1 MIYKGIR
8 MKKRESTPTLE
19 HPKTVLI
26 AVQAPY
32 NKTKD
37 IDSYFSEF
45 IHLISSNDIEYCDII
60 YIKLREIDSGYFLTK
75 GKVEEVRAYCEKNE
89 IADVVFSEPLTAQQE
104 RNLTDI
110 FHCRVF
116 DRAQIILELFERSAH
131 SAEGKL
137 QVEIAML
144 RHNKTRT
151 TGKGISMSQQSG
163 HKGNKGPGE
172 TARERELR
180 CINDLINKLQEQLK
194 SLEKTREQQRKQR
207 LDRAVPHVCLIGYT
221 NSGKSSLLNNLT
233 KADVLA
239 QNKLFSTLDTTTRE
253 FYIDGKK
260 KGIISDTVGFIQMLP
275 PLLVEAFKSTISEL
289 RYADLLLHVIDSS
302 DKNWEPHIQVVN
314 EILKELKVDKP
325 ILYIF
330 NKTDK
335 INVADFQEQWN
346 NYIPHVAINT
356 LSKAGIEPL
365 VEYLRNWKK
374 DPQ

>member
-1 MIYKGIR
+1 
-8 MKKRESTPTLE
+8 MKKRESTSTLV
-19 HPKTVLI
+19 HPRTLLV
-26 AVQAPY
+26 AVHAPY

-45 IHLISSNDIEYCDII
+45 IHLIESNDIEYVDIT

-89 IADVVFSEPLTAQQE
+89 IQDVVFSEPLTAQQE

-151 TGKGISMSQQSG
+151 TGKGIHMSQQAG
-163 HKGNKGPGE
+163 HTGNRGPGE

-180 CINDLINKLQEQLK
+180 HISDLIHKLQEQLK

-207 LDRAVPHVCLIGYT
+207 LENAVAHVCLIGYT
-221 NSGKSSLLNNLT
+221 NSGKSSLLNILT
-233 KADVLA
+233 KAGVLS

-253 FYIDGKK
+253 LYIDGKK
-260 KGIISDTVGFIQMLP
+260 KGIISDTVGFIQLLP
-275 PLLVEAFKSTISEL
+275 PLLIEAFKSTISEL
-289 RYADLLLHVIDSS
+289 RYADLLLHVVDSS
-302 DKNWEPHIQVVN
+302 DKNWEPHIHVVN
-314 EILKELKVDKP
+314 DILEELEVSKP
-325 ILYIF
+325 ILYVF

-335 INVADFQEQWN
+335 IVVADYENQWDH
-346 NYIPHVAINT
+346 YTPHVAINT
-356 LSKAGIEPL
+356 LSKESVEPL
-365 VEYLRNWKK
+365 VNYLRGWEKK
-374 DPQ
+374 SL